1 MAFNVES
8 LPSYVDEQRLPLIRK
23 AVIGAKSAKLMNLQ
37 TGVKGVAA
45 LNLLSTDATFGDGAN
60 CGWTEA
66 GTSTFTQRNITTGA
80 IKVNMNFCDK
90 KLLKTWAQYD
100 VRVAAGQKTLPF
112 EEELIGGVVEDVNAK
127 LEKAIWQG
135 NTESGDANLSKFDGL
150 VKIIEAASIA
160 KTIQYAESAT
170 VKSIVEDVYAAVPSE
185 AFQKG
190 EIRIYMGED
199 MYRKYV
205 MELVAANLYHYNP
218 ADAAEGEFIVIPGG
232 KAKVYGVGGLDGT
245 GKVFASFADN
255 FCYGTDLAGD
265 EEKFEMWY
273 SQDNREFRL
282 AIEFTAG
289 VQVAYPDMIVEAKK
303 QGA

>member
-1 MAFNVES
+1 MAFNVET

-135 NTESGDANLSKFDGL
+135 NTGSDNANLSKFDGL
-150 VKIIEAASIA
+150 IKIIEAASIA
-160 KTIQYAESAT
+160 NTIQYAEGAT

-232 KAKVYGVGGLDGT
+232 KAKVYGVGGLLITSAMALTFQVMKRNLKCGIHKIIVSLDLLLNLPQ
-245 GKVFASFADN
+245 VFK
-255 FCYGTDLAGD
+255 L
-265 EEKFEMWY
+265 
-273 SQDNREFRL
+273 L
-282 AIEFTAG
+282 IL
-289 VQVAYPDMIVEAKK
+289 I
-303 QGA
+303 

>member
-8 LPSYVDEQRLPLIRK
+8 LTSYVDEQRLPLIRK

-60 CGWTEA
+60 CGWT
-66 GTSTFTQRNITTGA
+66 GA

-90 KLLKTWAQYD
+90 KLMKTWAQYD

-135 NTESGDANLSKFDGL
+135 NKGGGDANLNKFDGL